1 MRNAHLVKATQS
13 SVVPTRVVSL
23 DTEAVRT
30 KEAGFDVQR
39 WRLGCTAA
47 THFDSHSERWTRTR
61 TERHAT
67 PESLWQAVAL
77 EARPEQRTIV
87 IAHNLSYDLRLS
99 RGLEIMSGAGWV
111 PDKLIVSPTHVGM
124 DLTQADAKLILVD
137 TTTVLP
143 TSLEVIAK
151 ILGRHKP
158 ALPLDGDSD
167 EAWYERCEADAS
179 ILLEAYLVV
188 LDALRLGDLGCWAR
202 TGSGIGWN
210 TYRRHHCQDKVLVHD
225 NEDLLTIEHN
235 AAYGGRGEAWRHGTL
250 KGGPFTEWDH
260 ELAYANVLADET
272 LPAYL
277 VDHVVGLTMA
287 HIERRYPKMRFLCRA
302 TVDQG
307 LPILPTTDEHGIFWP
322 IGRLEGWWWECEL
335 MAAQA
340 EGARVVLHEAWRYRG
355 APWLA
360 TWASFVL
367 DACGQTETPHDAI
380 VAMCAKHWQRA
391 LVGRTAM
398 RYRDWEMTGPAL
410 MDGVQFMPLVELE
423 TGRRGAGFDISGRHY
438 EAWERIW
445 GDQSVPQLHSA
456 VLAHPRLRL
465 WKAMRTAGLAPVV
478 YCDTDARIT
487 AGDGTRRLKHATDRG
502 ELGSLRPKAQMR
514 SLTVHAPRYVTSSTY
529 TRVAG
534 VPKRRRQIGRN
545 TFVAETWE
553 SIVVSLQRQDPG
565 TVRVFEQ
572 VSEMSEV
579 DWRRLHVK
587 GGATLPY
594 VVDGGGRVAED
605 GKAALG

>member
-1 MRNAHLVKATQS
+1 MRTAHLIKATQT
-13 SVVPTRVVSL
+13 SVVPTRVVAL
-23 DTEAVRT
+23 DTESVRT

-39 WRLGCTAA
+39 WRLGATAA
-47 THFDSHSERWTRTR
+47 AHFDSHSEKWSRPRLI
-61 TERHAT
+61 RHAT
-67 PESLWQAVAL
+67 PESLWMAVAG

-87 IAHNLSYDLRLS
+87 IAHNLSYDLRIS
-99 RGLEIMSGAGWV
+99 RGLELTSAMGFV

-124 DLTQADAKLILVD
+124 DLVLDDRKLILVD

-143 TSLEVIAK
+143 SSLEVIAK
-151 ILGRHKP
+151 VLGRHKP
-158 ALPLDGDSD
+158 ELPSDDDS
-167 EAWYERCEADAS
+167 EETWYERCEADAS
-179 ILLEAYLVV
+179 ILLEAYVVV
-188 LDALRLGDLGCWAR
+188 LDLLRLGDLGCWAR

-210 TYRRHHCQDKVLVHD
+210 TYRRNHCQDKVLVHD
-225 NEDLLTIEHN
+225 NVELLDLEHA
-235 AAYGGRGEAWRHGTL
+235 AAYGGRCEAWRHGRPG
-250 KGGPFTEWDH
+250 GGPFTEWDH

-277 VDHVVGLTMA
+277 IDHVAGLTMA
-287 HIERRYPKMRFLCRA
+287 HIERRYPTTRYLCRA

-307 LPILPTTDEHGIFWP
+307 LPILPSTDEHGIFWP

-367 DACGQTETPHDAI
+367 DCCSHATTPADAI
-380 VAMCAKHWQRA
+380 AAMCAKHWQRA
-391 LVGRTAM
+391 VVGRTAM

-410 MDGVQFMPLVELE
+410 MDGVQFMPLVDLD
-423 TGRRGAGFDISGRHY
+423 TGQRGAGFDISGRHY
-438 EAWERIW
+438 EAWDRIW
-445 GDQSVPQLHSA
+445 GEQSVPQLHSA
-456 VLAHPRLRL
+456 VLAHTRLRL
-465 WKAMRTAGLAPVV
+465 WQAMRTAGLDHVV
-478 YCDTDARIT
+478 YCDTDALIT
-487 AGDGTRRLKHATDRG
+487 DVLGTHRLKVATDRG

-514 SLTVHAPRYVTSSTY
+514 SLTVHAPRYVTSPNY

-534 VPKRRRQIGRN
+534 LPKRRRQVGRN

-553 SIVVSLQRQDPG
+553 SIVVSLQRNDPG
-565 TVRVFEQ
+565 TVRTYEQ

-594 VVDGGGRVAED
+594 VVED
-605 GKAALG
+605 GVRVTEGGEAVLD